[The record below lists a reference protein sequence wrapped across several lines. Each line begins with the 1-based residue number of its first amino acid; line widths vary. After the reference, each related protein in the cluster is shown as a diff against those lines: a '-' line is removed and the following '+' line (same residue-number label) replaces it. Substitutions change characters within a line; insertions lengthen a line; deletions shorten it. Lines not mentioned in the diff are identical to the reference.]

1 MAEEARAKWR
11 SGQNT
16 KAFEKSRMDFGNR
29 KSHAERGCHFRTNKQ
44 LNIHAEVA
52 ELADALDSGSSGS
65 NTVWV
70 QVPSPAPKIP
80 NASALGIFP
89 CVLGMRNNLA
99 VKVRYRLG
107 SRNC

>member
-16 KAFEKSRMDFGNR
+16 KAFEKAAWILGTARVTRSADAV
-29 KSHAERGCHFRTNKQ
+29 SARTNKQ

-80 NASALGIFP
+80 NASAFGIFHFSLFTLP
-89 CVLGMRNNLA
+89 SPV
-99 VKVRYRLG
+99 
-107 SRNC
+107 